1 MTTPESLQL
10 NDEPHLALEELIV
23 VSVVDSTSCRSLT
36 IKASSTFILS
46 PIISHDRL
54 VVHVK
59 LGMFAVL
66 AHAVGAICST
76 VSHFNFILFFFFL
89 SSKLLKFK

>member
-10 NDEPHLALEELIV
+10 NDEPHLVLEELIV
-23 VSVVDSTSCRSLT
+23 VSVVDSASCRSLT

-59 LGMFAVL
+59 LGMLAVL
-66 AHAVGAICST
+66 SHAIRAVCRT
-76 VSHFNFILFFFFL
+76 VSHFYFPTFLFQNF
-89 SSKLLKFK
+89 